1 MRREYPGDRSPHPN
15 GGRLPSVRAGHA
27 AAATRWKPPVPSLPI
42 PSTTPG
48 WSISVTDQYTFT
60 DPVTQ
65 YRQEGFPEQR
75 QDPPGLAADLE
86 PRADH
91 GERSYRGTGRLTGR
105 KALVTGADS
114 GIGRAV
120 AIALAREGADVVLNY
135 LPSEEQDAQ
144 EVAELV
150 REAGR
155 TAVLA
160 PADLTDEQAT
170 RGLVRTTVDAFGG
183 IDLLVAVAG
192 KQQYVEKLEDLTPE
206 QFDATFKTNVYS
218 LFWIVQEAVPH
229 MPAGSTIVTT
239 SSIQAYTPSPGLVDY
254 ATTKM
259 AINTM
264 SKALAQQ
271 LAPRGIRVNV
281 VAPGPFWTPLQAS
294 GGQPTSALPEFG
306 QETPLGRAGQP
317 AELAAAYVYLSSA
330 ESSYVTG
337 DTLNV
342 NGGMP
347 TP

>member
-1 MRREYPGDRSPHPN
+1 M
-15 GGRLPSVRAGHA
+15 
-27 AAATRWKPPVPSLPI
+27 
-42 PSTTPG
+42 
-48 WSISVTDQYTFT
+48 TDQYTFT

-65 YRQEGFPEQR
+65 YRQEGFPEQH

-105 KALVTGADS
+105 KALITGADS

-120 AIALAREGADVVLNY
+120 AIAVAREGADVVLNY

-144 EVAELV
+144 EVADLI